1 MVKSHRGFP
10 THCPCGSRVSFR
22 TSKTIANPGR
32 LFHSC
37 PYGNENNPQHLFK
50 WTDESM
56 VEEIE
61 DIKDRFDEFE
71 QEALGHAKDLEVLQ
85 TEVQNLIQKNM
96 AHATTIQRCHHD
108 VEETKDQL
116 EGLKTDLKCLKNL
129 LLCTL
134 FLGFVYKFIL

>member
-37 PYGNENNPQHLFK
+37 PYGNE
-50 WTDESM
+50 
-56 VEEIE
+56 
-61 DIKDRFDEFE
+61 
-71 QEALGHAKDLEVLQ
+71 EALGHAKDLEVLQ